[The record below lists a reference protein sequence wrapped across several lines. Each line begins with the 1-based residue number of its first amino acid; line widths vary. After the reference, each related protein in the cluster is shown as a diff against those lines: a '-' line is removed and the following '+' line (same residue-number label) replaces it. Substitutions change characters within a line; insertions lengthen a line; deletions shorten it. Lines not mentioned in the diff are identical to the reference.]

1 VLDCGRRFGKDIMER
16 NYISEGLMAGEPC
29 AWFEPNYKSLMD
41 NWRWF
46 TETYFHAIKRRSEV
60 EKRIDLINGG
70 FVEMWSLEDKDA
82 SRGRRYKRV
91 AVNEAAKVP
100 HLEYSWNNVIR
111 ITLADLNGG
120 AVIGSTPRGFNFFK
134 QLYDRGMDPLEPE
147 WAAWKKP
154 TSANPYIPPAEIEEM
169 RRTLPDI
176 VFQQE
181 IMAEFI
187 SDAGMVFRR
196 VQEAATLQ
204 PLDGPL
210 HGRQY
215 LAGVDVASSIDFTV
229 VSTLDAQSREQ
240 VFIDRFNRVDYTA
253 LEDRLEAAYRRWNMT
268 GMVVEVNSIG
278 QVVVDHLAGRGMNI
292 IPFTTTSA
300 TKQTVIQALQSA
312 FEHGLIRILDD
323 AVQTGE
329 LLSFESK
336 RNPSG
341 SFAYS
346 APEGM
351 HDDTVMAL
359 ALAWSGMDAPSWG
372 DVSDLGKVS
381 GYRSRWE

>member
-1 VLDCGRRFGKDIMER
+1 MLDCGRRFGKDILER
-16 NYISEGLMAGEPC
+16 NYISEGLLAGEPC
-29 AWFEPNYKSLMD
+29 AWYEPNYKSVMD

-46 TETYFHAIKRRSEV
+46 TETYYGAIKRKSEV
-60 EKRIDLINGG
+60 EKRVDLINGG

-82 SRGRRYKRV
+82 SRGRHYRRV
-91 AVNEAAKVP
+91 VVNEAAKVP

-111 ITLADLNGG
+111 ITLADLYGG

-134 QLYDRGMDPLEPE
+134 QLYDRGMDPLETE
-147 WAAWKKP
+147 WASWKKP
-154 TSANPYIPPAEIEEM
+154 TTENPYIPKSEIDEL

-181 IMAEFI
+181 INAEFI

-196 VQEAATLQ
+196 VQDAAVLQ
-204 PLDGPL
+204 PLAEPV

-215 LAGVDVASSIDFTV
+215 IAGVDVAASVDYTV
-229 VSTLDAQSREQ
+229 ISALDAQTREQ
-240 VFIDRFNRVDYTA
+240 VYIDRFNRVDYNV
-253 LEDRLEAAYRRWNMT
+253 LEDRLEAAYKRWNMS

-278 QVVVDHLAGRGMNI
+278 QGVVDHLAGRGMNI

-300 TKQTVIQALQSA
+300 TKQEIIQALQSA
-312 FEHGLIRILDD
+312 FEHGLIRVLDD
-323 AVQTGE
+323 TVQTGE

-359 ALAWSGMDAPSWG
+359 ALAWSGLDAPSWG
-372 DVSDLGKVS
+372 DVSDLGKVT
-381 GYRSRWE
+381 GYKSRWE